1 MLLQEKAH
9 GEKFVLSLLHPT
21 GWQSARQ
28 RRADICASH
37 IEQVRQGLGMVAV
50 AREARFQVIHVLR
63 QRTFNEFRRERL
75 LPHLALSSSARVR

>member
-21 GWQSARQ
+21 GRQSARQ

-50 AREARFQVIHVLR
+50 AREARFQSFTSCVNVLSMSSGVSGFYP
-63 QRTFNEFRRERL
+63 TSPF
-75 LPHLALSSSARVR
+75 LPARG